1 MAIKERLFSLNACNI
16 DLTKIKPLNL
26 EGCFPGNANMFAIKG
41 IVNIHSVLLSSF
53 DSRFVT
59 YRSTTATVIE
69 TSEGVF
75 YMVPHNRAWSDVNEF
90 LNGTIRSN
98 GIIENLIIFKHSIKS
113 LNAYLSLDY
122 YDCLPLKE

>member
-1 MAIKERLFSLNACNI
+1 MAIKERLFSVNTCCT
-16 DLTKIKPLNL
+16 DLSKISPLNV
-26 EGCFPGNANMFAIKG
+26 EECFKGNANMFTIKG

-53 DSRFVT
+53 DSRLVT

-90 LNGTIRSN
+90 LNDTIRSN
-98 GIIENLIIFKHSIKS
+98 GITKNLVIFKHTIKS

-122 YDCLPLKE
+122 YDCLPIKE

>member
-1 MAIKERLFSLNACNI
+1 MAIKERLFSVNTCCT
-16 DLTKIKPLNL
+16 DLSKISPLNV
-26 EGCFPGNANMFAIKG
+26 EECFKGNANMFAIKG
-41 IVNIHSVLLSSF
+41 IVNIHSVLLSTF
-53 DSRFVT
+53 DSRLVT

-90 LNGTIRSN
+90 LNDTIRSN
-98 GIIENLIIFKHSIKS
+98 GIIENLLIFKHSIKS